1 MKRFLYLLLAL
12 PLMGLMASCSDDEKD
27 LPDVTFSMDY
37 SGATLVD
44 GVLTI
49 PQGNDLVINAL
60 SVTPAEGTK
69 KATLGR
75 VTYFIDAFP
84 IYETIVDPYSVTIS
98 TQNLEVGKHVLQIRA
113 GIFQVDKE
121 AAFGVFSYPLEI
133 TEPVPDDTPGDNP
146 GGTVT
151 PDVTITESE

>member
-98 TQNLEVGKHVLQIRA
+98 TQNLEVGRHVLQIRA

>member
-146 GGTVT
+146 GDTVT